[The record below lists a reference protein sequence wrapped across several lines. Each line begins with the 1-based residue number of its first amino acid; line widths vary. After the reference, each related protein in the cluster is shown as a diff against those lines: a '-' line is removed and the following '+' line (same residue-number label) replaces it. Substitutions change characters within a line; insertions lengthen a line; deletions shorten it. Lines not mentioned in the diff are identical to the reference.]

1 MERTF
6 SYDFDDGSEIELTVD
21 ESEIKEALFEV
32 LKDSDGKVKG
42 LDEKAFVKALNAF
55 LDLGLIDL
63 DEVFEWYKDDLKDE
77 FYERAKEEKSNRAE
91 WEEHYRRLR
100 YAV

>member
-6 SYDFDDGSEIELTVD
+6 YYDFDDESEIELTVD
-21 ESEIKEALFEV
+21 ESEIKDALFEI
-32 LKDSDGKVKG
+32 LKDGETVNG

-63 DEVFEWYKDDLKDE
+63 DEVFEWYKDDLKDA
-77 FYERAKEEKSNRAE
+77 FYERAKEEKRNRAE

>member
-1 MERTF
+1 MEYSF
-6 SYDFDDGSEIELTVD
+6 NYDIDGKEIEIQVD
-21 ESEIKEALFEV
+21 DDEVIDALFEV

-55 LDLGLIDL
+55 FDLGLIDL

-77 FYERAKEEKSNRAE
+77 FYERAKEEKRNRAE